1 MNHNEQFA
9 VNTLRALSIDQ
20 IDAANSGHPGL
31 PLGAAPMAWA
41 LWANTL
47 NFDPEDHLW
56 PNRDRFILSAGHGS
70 ALLYSLFHLF
80 GLGLT
85 VEDLKNFRQLDSK
98 TPGHP
103 EYGHTAGVET
113 TTGPLGAGISTAVGF
128 AMAETRLAAKYNE
141 PGYDFVDHYTYV
153 LCGDGDLMEGI
164 SNEASSIAGTL
175 ELGKLIVLYDSN
187 NITIEGNTELS
198 FKEDIAARYRALGW
212 QVLIVEDG
220 TDIEAITQAVE
231 AAKQEKVKPTLIE
244 IKTAIGYGSPLEGS
258 AGVHGSPLGEEKNKA
273 TREKLGY
280 DVAPFEVADE
290 VKALVAEKMEEKRKV
305 YEAWKAM
312 EAEYK
317 EAFPQKYEDFLA
329 TYDTKKQDLSFMD
342 EDAYW
347 APVEKD
353 MATRASSHEMLQRVA
368 AGMGNL
374 FGGSADLG
382 PSNKSDMKG
391 EGQYSVDNRPGGNI
405 NFGVREHAM
414 GAIVN
419 GIYLHGGFRSYG
431 ATFLVFSDYMK
442 PQLRLAA
449 LMGIPTS
456 YIFTHDSI
464 GVGEDGPTHQP
475 IEHLAMLRS
484 IPNMITFRPA
494 DSTEVAAAW
503 YVAMHSK
510 DEPVS
515 MIFTRQTLPELDGS
529 SKDALKG
536 GYVIKKE
543 SGNLDL
549 IIIATGSEVHL
560 ALESAEALEK
570 DGYGV
575 RVVSMPSQ
583 ELFNEQPAEYKE
595 AVLPADLR
603 NRISVEAASTMGW
616 HKYVGLDGLA
626 LGMESFGASGNAADV
641 FKRFG
646 LTAEGVYEH
655 AAAYLKSRK

>member
-47 NFDPEDHLW
+47 NFDPKDHLW

-80 GLGLT
+80 GLGLDA
-85 VEDLKNFRQLDSK
+85 EDLKNFRQLDSK

-128 AMAETRLAAKYNE
+128 AMAETRLAAIYNE
-141 PGYDFVDHYTYV
+141 PGYDFIDHYTYV
-153 LCGDGDLMEGI
+153 LCGDGDLMEGV

-212 QVLIVEDG
+212 QVLTVEDG
-220 TDIEAITQAVE
+220 TDVEAITRAVE
-231 AAKQEKVKPTLIE
+231 SAKQEKIKPTLIE

-258 AGVHGSPLGEEKNKA
+258 AGVHGSPLGEEKNQA

-280 DVAPFEVADE
+280 DVPPFAVADE
-290 VKALVAEKMEEKRKV
+290 VKALVDEKLEEKRKV
-305 YEAWKAM
+305 YDAWK
-312 EAEYK
+312 ELEEKYK
-317 EAFPQKYEDFLA
+317 EAFPQKYDAFLA
-329 TYDTKKQDLSFMD
+329 SYDTKKQDLSFMD
-342 EDAYW
+342 EEAYW
-347 APVEKD
+347 APFEKD
-353 MATRASSHEMLQRVA
+353 MATRASSHEVLQRVA

-431 ATFLVFSDYMK
+431 ATFLVFSDYLK

-449 LMGIPTS
+449 LMGIPTA

-503 YVAMHSK
+503 YVAMHSESK
-510 DEPVS
+510 PVS
-515 MIFTRQTLPELDGS
+515 MIYTRQTLPELEGS

-536 GYVIKKE
+536 GYVLKKE
-543 SGNLDL
+543 ANALDL
-549 IIIATGSEVHL
+549 IFIATGSEVQL

-570 DGYGV
+570 EGHGV

-583 ELFNEQPAEYKE
+583 ELFDEQPEDYKE
-595 AVLPADLR
+595 AVLPSAMR
-603 NRISVEAASTMGW
+603 NRISVEAATTMGW
-616 HKYVGLDGLA
+616 YKYIGLDGLA
-626 LGMESFGASGNAADV
+626 IGMHSFGASGKASEV

-646 LTAEGVYEH
+646 LTTEAVTEE
-655 AAAYLKSRK
+655 AKAYLKSRK